1 MNLRQLKAQA
11 KQMLRERWGK
21 LACCTFFCLFISALL
36 SGQSL
41 VSNTRDVLESSGF
54 SVSLSFWDPLRP
66 WFTLVY
72 VAFQILGAFLLYGY
86 WDQFIKT
93 RIGLPVGMK
102 AMCKRFVSMPGKIIG
117 ATCVNLA
124 LTIGFGLL
132 VFFLGLSK
140 FTALLALPVLLLNYF
155 LKIRLAMVPLILLEN
170 PYTTVPEA
178 LVQSYNVMRGNTWR
192 FLVLQLSFIGWLL
205 LGICTFGIGLFWVLP
220 YLCMTTVNFYYD
232 SKARKLNQQ

>member
-72 VAFQILGAFLLYGY
+72 VVFQY
-86 WDQFIKT
+86 WELSFCMA
-93 RIGLPVGMK
+93 IGT
-102 AMCKRFVSMPGKIIG
+102 S
-117 ATCVNLA
+117 
-124 LTIGFGLL
+124 
-132 VFFLGLSK
+132 LSK
-140 FTALLALPVLLLNYF
+140 
-155 LKIRLAMVPLILLEN
+155 
-170 PYTTVPEA
+170 PES
-178 LVQSYNVMRGNTWR
+178 V
-192 FLVLQLSFIGWLL
+192 
-205 LGICTFGIGLFWVLP
+205 
-220 YLCMTTVNFYYD
+220 YLWE
-232 SKARKLNQQ
+232 